1 MQRIGLTGG
10 IGCGKTLVNRV
21 FSFLNVPVFEADEV
35 GRELLDKDP
44 QTIEKVTRLLGRGVY
59 RTGTLDRKTVSE
71 LVFKKKE
78 VLKRLNEIIHPA
90 VFREFQKWS
99 QSQTGSPYLIMEAAI
114 IFESGA
120 DAYLDAVICI
130 SAPEDLRI
138 LRVVNRDGVEPALV
152 RDRINNQMTEKEILK
167 RSDHVIINDDRTLVL
182 PQILTIHKKL
192 MSEAAIDK

>member
-10 IGCGKTLVNRV
+10 IGCGKTLVSRV